1 MLMNNPTLRDVDLII
16 SSEASQA
23 LRDFAVAL
31 TEAPQFQAF
40 EQASVAFHDDGV
52 AQGALHAYE
61 TKVEELRAL
70 LMLNTLGDTDRAELE
85 RLRQVLV
92 SLPVVSSYV
101 RAEDDLLGFLRAS
114 ADVVSE
120 QLGLPFAVSRSGCCG

>member
-1 MLMNNPTLRDVDLII
+1 MNNPTLRNGDLTI
-16 SSEASQA
+16 SSDVGQA
-23 LRDFAVAL
+23 VRDFAVAL

-40 EQASVAFHDDGV
+40 EQASVALRNDGA
-52 AQGALHAYE
+52 AQEALEAYQN
-61 TKVEELRAL
+61 KVETLRAL
-70 LMLNTLGDTDRAELE
+70 LMLNALGDADRAELE

-92 SLPVVSSYV
+92 NLPVVSAYTQ
-101 RAEDDLLGFLRAS
+101 AEDDLLGLLRAS